1 MKARAIEDSDENDED
16 SDDIDIDADS
26 EDMNADDEGYD
37 NLSSEH
43 DASGSSMPVKAKN
56 SKPLTDDK
64 LVLCT
69 STLKGYALKNKKW
82 MTFSIENVKE
92 MKWNEK
98 AFDSLVLPE
107 DHKRLILGL
116 TESQSQ
122 NREAFDDIIQG
133 KGMGMIMLLSG
144 PPGVGMVLLTPLRS
158 CTILNR
164 VLMFAQVKPLPQNLW
179 PRL

>member
-1 MKARAIEDSDENDED
+1 MNSRVIVDTYAWNRFQPNSQVSVSAFETEPSATNARAVENSEDDED
-16 SDDIDIDADS
+16 YDEFSAE
-26 EDMNADDEGYD
+26 EDVNRTSA
-37 NLSSEH
+37 
-43 DASGSSMPVKAKN
+43 PVQAKIP
-56 SKPLTDDK
+56 KPLADDK
-64 LVLCT
+64 LLLCT

-92 MKWNEK
+92 IKWNEK

-107 DHKRLILGL
+107 DHKDLILAL

-144 PPGVGMVLLTPLRS
+144 PPGVGMVLLMPSWS
-158 CTILNR
+158 CILLNSKR
-164 VLMFAQVKPLPQNLW
+164 
-179 PRL
+179 

>member
-1 MKARAIEDSDENDED
+1 MNSRVIIDTYAWNRFQPNSQVSVSTFEAKSNSTNAGAAED
-16 SDDIDIDADS
+16 SDDDD
-26 EDMNADDEGYD
+26 DDEDYD
-37 NLSSEH
+37 NLSSEE
-43 DASGSSMPVKAKN
+43 DGNRSSAPVKAKN
-56 SKPLTDDK
+56 PRPLTDDK
-64 LVLCT
+64 LLLCT

-107 DHKRLILGL
+107 DHKDLILAL

-144 PPGVGMVLLTPLRS
+144 PPGVGMVLPTPPWS
-158 CTILNR
+158 CTLLNSER
-164 VLMFAQVKPLPQNLW
+164 
-179 PRL
+179 